1 MEHIISN
8 TNLLSNLNFKKVK
21 LNLNKFY
28 FRKQYRL
35 AMLTRNLDKM
45 SDEKLNGHLRIAEE
59 FISNLY

>member
-1 MEHIISN
+1 MFNLGWFVLEIIKDN
-8 TNLLSNLNFKKVK
+8 ET
-21 LNLNKFY
+21 Y

-45 SDEKLNGHLRIAEE
+45 SDEKLNSHLRIAEE